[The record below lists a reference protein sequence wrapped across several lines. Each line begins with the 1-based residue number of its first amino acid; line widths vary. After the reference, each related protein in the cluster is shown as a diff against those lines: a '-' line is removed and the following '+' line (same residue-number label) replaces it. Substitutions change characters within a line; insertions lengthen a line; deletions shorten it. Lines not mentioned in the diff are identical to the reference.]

1 MARSDAHTLP
11 EDIRILVVEDDAVEM
26 THLALLLEELGYEVT
41 ASADN
46 ALDAMVAFA
55 RTRPDLV
62 MVEIHLKGEAIGV
75 DFAHKLRELSDVPV
89 VFLTSSTDRE
99 TYEQARRT
107 LPHAYL
113 IKPIDPLAL
122 QSAVELA
129 LQQHK
134 RNRVSEFDA
143 SYHQPSGGYLHD
155 STS

>member
-1 MARSDAHTLP
+1 
-11 EDIRILVVEDDAVEM
+11 
-26 THLALLLEELGYEVT
+26 
-41 ASADN
+41 
-46 ALDAMVAFA
+46 MVAFA

-62 MVEIHLKGEAIGV
+62 MLEIHLKGEASGV

-129 LQQHK
+129 LQ
-134 RNRVSEFDA
+134 
-143 SYHQPSGGYLHD
+143 
-155 STS
+155 